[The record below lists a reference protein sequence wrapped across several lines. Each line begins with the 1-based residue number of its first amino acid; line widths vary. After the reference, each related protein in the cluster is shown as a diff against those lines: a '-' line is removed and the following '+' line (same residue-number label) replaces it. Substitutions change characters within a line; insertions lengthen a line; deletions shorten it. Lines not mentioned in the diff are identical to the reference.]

1 MGRYFR
7 FSLACLLFAFII
19 SCTSSDED
27 KKLTFQLDKPYREI
41 MQGSTLRVFITSG
54 SGDLQIS
61 NSNAFKDYARI
72 AYARTPEQVGHVG
85 VLSIQ
90 ALQVGEFQ
98 VSLTDNLTK
107 ERQQLTVKVLPP
119 YLLLEI
125 HEGSDPVWSIGSG
138 VSGLFLVQNAAH
150 SFYLC
155 RYIPTVYRHV
165 GPAVLSGVYEI
176 VMKDG
181 IPTNLRLKSK
191 KQGFVRDFTLT
202 VKNKKEALERLG
214 KLGKLGLLPDE
225 EKFIYPV
232 FLDEHDM
239 EEHIMAEI
247 SYKEATLPEKVME

>member
-7 FSLACLLFAFII
+7 SSLACLLFAFII
-19 SCTSSDED
+19 GCTSSDED

-72 AYARTPEQVGHVG
+72 AYARTPEQAGHVG

-155 RYIPTVYRHV
+155 RYTPTVYRHV
-165 GPAVLSGVYEI
+165 GPAVLSGVSGVYEI

-191 KQGFVRDFTLT
+191 KQEFVRDFTLT
-202 VKNKKEALERLG
+202 VKNKKEAW
-214 KLGKLGLLPDE
+214 
-225 EKFIYPV
+225 
-232 FLDEHDM
+232 
-239 EEHIMAEI
+239 EI
-247 SYKEATLPEKVME
+247 RKARPTSG